1 MRRRRSA
8 RKKKNDFAGVA
19 SIVIL
24 LMVAALFIYVF
35 QALDIG
41 SILFGGS
48 SASPVASS
56 SKAAITASIK
66 PTATPDDSASP
77 ASSDTAATGDL
88 TTEDIKINALT
99 LYGVQL
105 GVFDKQDNAQ
115 TLAGQLKPQ
124 GASGYVL
131 LDGIQYRVI
140 DSVYY
145 TQADAKTV
153 RDQYKAGT
161 VADASLLKVNVTG
174 FTLKVKAS
182 SDQITTIRSALASMQ
197 SQLVVLI
204 DTQKKA
210 QAKQLS
216 NDDVVSVIRSCAD
229 KFTQTDAALTQSIS
243 TKDSPVIAK
252 LHEALSENADSLNA
266 LAQNSGD
273 TAALLSGL
281 KYNIIDILLKL
292 ERKMKST

>member
-8 RKKKNDFAGVA
+8 RKKKNDSAGVA
-19 SIVIL
+19 SIVML

-41 SILFGGS
+41 SILFGGES
-48 SASPVASS
+48 TSPAASS
-56 SKAAITASIK
+56 SKAAVTATAK
-66 PTATPDDSASP
+66 PTATPDNTTAAP
-77 ASSDTAATGDL
+77 TDTAVAGNL
-88 TTEDIKINALT
+88 VTEDIKINALT

-115 TLAGQLKPQ
+115 MLANQLKPQ

-131 LDGIQYRVI
+131 LDGNQYRVI

-145 TQADAKTV
+145 AQADAKTV

-161 VADASLLKVNVTG
+161 ASDASLLKVNVTS

-182 SDQITTIRSALASMQ
+182 ADQIATIRSALASMQ

-252 LHEALSENADSLNA
+252 LHEALSENADNLNG

-292 ERKMKST
+292 ERKLKST